1 MNPLNPD
8 LMTAEERIAELGEI
22 LARGF
27 VRLRARKSSAIS
39 ADRGESCVDF
49 VRDGSGHAAPAQ
61 RRKA

>member
-1 MNPLNPD
+1 
-8 LMTAEERIAELGEI
+8 MTAEERIAELGEI

-27 VRLRARKSSAIS
+27 VRLRARKSRSIS